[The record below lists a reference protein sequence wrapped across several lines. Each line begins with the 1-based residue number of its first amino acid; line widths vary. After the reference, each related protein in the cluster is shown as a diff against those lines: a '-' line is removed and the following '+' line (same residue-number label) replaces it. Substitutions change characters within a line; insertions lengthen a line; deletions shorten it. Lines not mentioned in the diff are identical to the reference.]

1 MCGWGDEFHHVHGG
15 NLPAG
20 HADDD
25 HHHDHHY
32 HHPHH
37 HGDGHDDGDG
47 LDLTQQRRR
56 IHGPSHPRSRAMT
69 HSHKIAIILLL
80 NIAMH

>member
-1 MCGWGDEFHHVHGG
+1 M
-15 NLPAG
+15 PAG
-20 HADDD
+20 HDDD
-25 HHHDHHY
+25 HDNHD
-32 HHPHH
+32 
-37 HGDGHDDGDG
+37 GDHDNGDDGDDGEG
-47 LDLTQQRRR
+47 LDLTQQRIR